1 MAWDDKQQMT
11 PTPALQRIHICL
23 LEDHRILSEGLAMM
37 LGGEPDIT
45 VVALCQK
52 VADATQVALSQH
64 VDLFLV
70 DLRLQGE
77 EGFGLL
83 EMLHRTEHPAR
94 VVVLAAEV
102 EVAELVRLVSLGASG
117 IILKKSPPGEL
128 LRCIRSVA
136 AGEAWLDQNHLNA
149 LLHEL
154 SRPHREESE
163 QALTDREKTILRSLL
178 QGLSNKQ
185 IAERMSIRETAVK
198 SLLQTLFRKTGVHAR
213 SQLVRVALEKYRE
226 ELGS

>member
-1 MAWDDKQQMT
+1 
-11 PTPALQRIHICL
+11 
-23 LEDHRILSEGLAMM
+23 MM
-37 LGGEPDIT
+37 LGGEPDIK

-52 VADATQVALSQH
+52 VAEAAQVAVAQQ

-77 EGFGLL
+77 EGFELL
-83 EMLHRTEHPAR
+83 EKLHGMRHPAR
-94 VVVLAAEV
+94 VVILAAQV
-102 EVAELVRLVSLGASG
+102 EVAELVRLVSLGVSG

-136 AGEAWLDQNHLNA
+136 SGEAWLEQNHLNA

-154 SRPHREESE
+154 SRPQHEESE
-163 QALTDREKTILRSLL
+163 QALTDREKAVLRSLL

-185 IAERMSIRETAVK
+185 IAERMQVRETAVK
-198 SLLQTLFRKTGVHAR
+198 FIIQTLFRKTGVHAR

-226 ELGS
+226 ELGG

>member
-1 MAWDDKQQMT
+1 M
-11 PTPALQRIHICL
+11 I
-23 LEDHRILSEGLAMM
+23 
-37 LGGEPDIT
+37 LGGEADIKM
-45 VVALCQK
+45 VALCQK
-52 VADATQVALSQH
+52 VADAAQVAVSQE

-77 EGFGLL
+77 EGFDFL
-83 EMLHRTEHPAR
+83 ERLHGMGHRAR
-94 VVVLAAEV
+94 VVILAAQV
-102 EVAELVRLVSLGASG
+102 EVGELVRLVSLGVSG

-136 AGEAWLDQNHLNA
+136 AGEAWLEQNHLNA

-154 SRPHREESE
+154 SRPQPGESE
-163 QALTDREKTILRSLL
+163 QPLTDKEKTVLRSLL

-185 IAERMSIRETAVK
+185 IAERMHIRETAVK
-198 SLLQTLFRKTGVHAR
+198 FYLQTLFRKTGVHAR

>member
-1 MAWDDKQQMT
+1 
-11 PTPALQRIHICL
+11 
-23 LEDHRILSEGLAMM
+23 MM
-37 LGGEPDIT
+37 LGGEPDIK

-52 VADATQVALSQH
+52 VAEAAQVAVAQQ

-77 EGFGLL
+77 EGFELL
-83 EMLHRTEHPAR
+83 EKLHGMKHPAR
-94 VVVLAAEV
+94 VVILAAQV
-102 EVAELVRLVSLGASG
+102 EVAELVRLVSLGVSG

-136 AGEAWLDQNHLNA
+136 SGEAWLEQNHLNA
-149 LLHEL
+149 LLREL
-154 SRPHREESE
+154 SRPHHEESE
-163 QALTDREKTILRSLL
+163 QALTDREKTVLRSLL

-185 IAERMSIRETAVK
+185 IAERMQVRETAVK
-198 SLLQTLFRKTGVHAR
+198 FIIQTLFRKTGVHAR

-226 ELGS
+226 ELGG

>member
-1 MAWDDKQQMT
+1 
-11 PTPALQRIHICL
+11 
-23 LEDHRILSEGLAMM
+23 MM
-37 LGGEPDIT
+37 LGGEPDIK

-52 VADATQVALSQH
+52 VADAAQVAVSQQ

-83 EMLHRTEHPAR
+83 EKLHGMKHPAR
-94 VVVLAAEV
+94 VVILAAQV
-102 EVAELVRLVSLGASG
+102 EVAELVRLVSLGVSG

-136 AGEAWLDQNHLNA
+136 SGEAWLEQNHLNA

-154 SRPHREESE
+154 SRPHHEESE
-163 QALTDREKTILRSLL
+163 QPLTDREKAVLRSLL

-185 IAERMSIRETAVK
+185 IAERMQVRETAVK
-198 SLLQTLFRKTGVHAR
+198 FIIQTLFRKTGVHAR

>member
-1 MAWDDKQQMT
+1 MT
-11 PTPALQRIHICL
+11 PTPAPQRIRICL
-23 LEDHRILSEGLAMM
+23 LEDHWILSEGLAMM
-37 LGGEPDIT
+37 LGGEPDIK

-52 VADATQVALSQH
+52 VADAVEVAVSQQ

-83 EMLHRTEHPAR
+83 EKLHQMEHPAR
-94 VVVLAAEV
+94 VVILAAQV
-102 EVAELVRLVSLGASG
+102 EVAELIRLVSLGVSG

-136 AGEAWLDQNHLNA
+136 SGEAWLEQNHLNA
-149 LLHEL
+149 LLREL
-154 SRPHREESE
+154 SRPQRTESE
-163 QALTDREKTILRSLL
+163 QALTDREKAILRLL
-178 QGLSNKQ
+178 LEGLSNKQ
-185 IAERMSIRETAVK
+185 IAERMHIRETAVK
-198 SLLQTLFRKTGVHAR
+198 FLLQTLFRKTGVHAR

-226 ELGS
+226 ELGG

>member
-1 MAWDDKQQMT
+1 MT
-11 PTPALQRIHICL
+11 PTPAPQRIRICL

-37 LGGEPDIT
+37 LGGEPDIQ
-45 VVALCQK
+45 VVALCQN
-52 VADATQVALSQH
+52 VADAAQVAVSQQ

-77 EGFGLL
+77 EGFDLL
-83 EMLHRTEHPAR
+83 EKLHGMEHPAR
-94 VVVLAAEV
+94 VVILAAQV
-102 EVAELVRLVSLGASG
+102 EVGEIVRLVSLGVSG

-136 AGEAWLDQNHLNA
+136 AGEAWLEQNHLNA
-149 LLHEL
+149 LLREL
-154 SRPHREESE
+154 SRPHRDESE
-163 QALTDREKTILRSLL
+163 QALTDKEKVLLRLLL

-185 IAERMSIRETAVK
+185 IAERMRIRETAVK
-198 SLLQTLFRKTGVHAR
+198 FHLQTLFRKTGVHAR

>member
-1 MAWDDKQQMT
+1 
-11 PTPALQRIHICL
+11 
-23 LEDHRILSEGLAMM
+23 MM
-37 LGGEPDIT
+37 LGGEPDIK

-52 VADATQVALSQH
+52 VADAAQVAVSHQ

-77 EGFGLL
+77 EGFDLL
-83 EMLHRTEHPAR
+83 EKLHGMKHPAR
-94 VVVLAAEV
+94 VVILAAQV
-102 EVAELVRLVSLGASG
+102 EVAELVRLVSLGVSG

-136 AGEAWLDQNHLNA
+136 SGEAWLEKNHLNA
-149 LLHEL
+149 LLREL
-154 SRPHREESE
+154 ARPHREESE
-163 QALTDREKTILRSLL
+163 QPLTDREKAVLRSLL

-185 IAERMSIRETAVK
+185 IAERMQVRETAVK
-198 SLLQTLFRKTGVHAR
+198 FIIQTLFRKTGVHAR

>member
-1 MAWDDKQQMT
+1 M
-11 PTPALQRIHICL
+11 I
-23 LEDHRILSEGLAMM
+23 LE
-37 LGGEPDIT
+37 GEPDIKI
-45 VVALCQK
+45 VALCQK
-52 VADATQVALSQH
+52 VADAAQVAASQE

-77 EGFGLL
+77 EGFDFL
-83 EMLHRTEHPAR
+83 ERLRQMEHPAR
-94 VVVLAAEV
+94 VAILAAQV
-102 EVAELVRLVSLGASG
+102 EVGELVRLVSLGVSG

-136 AGEAWLDQNHLNA
+136 AGNAWLEQAHLTA

-154 SRPHREESE
+154 SRPSPQESE
-163 QALTDREKTILRSLL
+163 QPLTDKEKAVLRWLL

-185 IAERMSIRETAVK
+185 IAERMHIRETAVK
-198 SLLQTLFRKTGVHAR
+198 FYLQTLFRKTGVHAR

>member
-1 MAWDDKQQMT
+1 M
-11 PTPALQRIHICL
+11 
-23 LEDHRILSEGLAMM
+23 ILGS
-37 LGGEPDIT
+37 EPDIK

-52 VADATQVALSQH
+52 VADAAQVAVSQQ

-77 EGFGLL
+77 EGVELL
-83 EMLHRTEHPAR
+83 ERLRQMEHPAR
-94 VVVLAAEV
+94 VVILAAQV
-102 EVAELVRLVSLGASG
+102 EVTELVRLVSLGVSG

-136 AGEAWLDQNHLNA
+136 AGEAWLEQKHLSA

-154 SRPHREESE
+154 SKPRHNESE
-163 QALTDREKTILRSLL
+163 QALTDREKAVMRSLL

-185 IAERMSIRETAVK
+185 IAERMHIREAAVK

>member
-1 MAWDDKQQMT
+1 MT
-11 PTPALQRIHICL
+11 PTLAPERIRICL
-23 LEDHRILSEGLAMM
+23 LEDHRILSEGLAII
-37 LGGEPDIT
+37 LGGEPDIKI
-45 VVALCQK
+45 VALCQK
-52 VADATQVALSQH
+52 VADAAQVAVSQK

-77 EGFGLL
+77 AGFDLVEKL
-83 EMLHRTEHPAR
+83 RRMEHPAR
-94 VVVLAAEV
+94 VVILAAEV
-102 EVAELVRLVSLGASG
+102 EVAELVRLVRLGVSG

-136 AGEAWLDQNHLNA
+136 AGEAWLEQSHLNA

-154 SRPHREESE
+154 SKPQPEEPE
-163 QALTDREKTILRSLL
+163 QALTDREKAILRSLL

-185 IAERMSIRETAVK
+185 IAERMHIRETAVK

-226 ELGS
+226 EIGS

>member
-1 MAWDDKQQMT
+1 
-11 PTPALQRIHICL
+11 
-23 LEDHRILSEGLAMM
+23 MM
-37 LGGEPDIT
+37 LGGEPDIK

-52 VADATQVALSQH
+52 VADAAEVAVSQK

-77 EGFGLL
+77 EGFDLL
-83 EMLHRTEHPAR
+83 EKLRGMEHPAR
-94 VVVLAAEV
+94 VVILAAQV

-136 AGEAWLDQNHLNA
+136 AGEAWLEQGHLSA
-149 LLHEL
+149 LLREL
-154 SRPHREESE
+154 SKPPQRESE
-163 QALTDREKTILRSLL
+163 QALTARERIVLRSLL

-185 IAERMSIRETAVK
+185 IAERMHIRETAVK
-198 SLLQTLFRKTGVHAR
+198 FLLQTLFRKTGVHAR
-213 SQLVRVALEKYRE
+213 SQLVRVALEKYRDD
-226 ELGS
+226 LGS

>member
-1 MAWDDKQQMT
+1 
-11 PTPALQRIHICL
+11 
-23 LEDHRILSEGLAMM
+23 MM
-37 LGGEPDIT
+37 LGGEPDIK

-52 VADATQVALSQH
+52 VADAAQVAVSQK

-77 EGFGLL
+77 DGFDFL
-83 EMLHRTEHPAR
+83 ERLHQMEHPAR
-94 VVVLAAEV
+94 VVILAAQV
-102 EVAELVRLVSLGASG
+102 EVTELVRLVSLGVSG

-136 AGEAWLDQNHLNA
+136 AGEAWLEQSHLNA

-154 SRPHREESE
+154 SKPQHDESE
-163 QALTDREKTILRSLL
+163 QALTDKEKAVVRSLL

-185 IAERMSIRETAVK
+185 IAERMHIRETAVK